1 MGWNMTGEPKQFLT
15 PSADYTVRDQQR
27 MSAATRY
34 FRWQYELVRP
44 HLGRRVLEVGCGL
57 GNFTRLLAD
66 RELVVGIDV
75 EPTCV
80 QNLLN
85 RLPHQQNL
93 VVRHLDVS
101 DPDFRSLKTYCP
113 DSIVCLNV
121 LEHIE
126 DDRFALANLHAV
138 LPSGG
143 SVILIVPAFEALY
156 GPVDANLG
164 HYRRYSKRGLHR
176 LLESL
181 GFRLEC
187 ARFMNFL
194 GFFGWWFNARV
205 LKKTEQSE
213 GQIRIFD
220 SLVVPAQSRI
230 EGLLEPPCGQ
240 SIFVV
245 ARKNV

>member
-1 MGWNMTGEPKQFLT
+1 MSAEPKPLVT
-15 PSADYTVRDQQR
+15 PNADYTVRDQQR

-34 FRWQYELVRP
+34 FQWQYELVRP

-75 EPTCV
+75 EPNCM
-80 QNLLN
+80 QNLLSHL
-85 RLPHQQNL
+85 RRQQNL
-93 VVRHLDVS
+93 VARNLDVC
-101 DPDFRSLKTYCP
+101 DPDFRSLRSYCL
-113 DSIVCLNV
+113 DSIICLNV

-126 DDRFALANLHAV
+126 DDRLALANLHAV
-138 LPSGG
+138 LPSSGNA
-143 SVILIVPAFEALY
+143 ILIVPAFEALY
-156 GPVDANLG
+156 GPIDTNLG
-164 HYRRYSKRGLHR
+164 HYRRYSKHGLRR

-181 GFRLEC
+181 GFRLEVM
-187 ARFMNFL
+187 RFMNLL

-205 LKKTEQSE
+205 LKKTEQSK
-213 GQIRIFD
+213 GQISIFD
-220 SLVVPAQSRI
+220 SLVVPVQSRL

-245 ARKNV
+245 ARKEH